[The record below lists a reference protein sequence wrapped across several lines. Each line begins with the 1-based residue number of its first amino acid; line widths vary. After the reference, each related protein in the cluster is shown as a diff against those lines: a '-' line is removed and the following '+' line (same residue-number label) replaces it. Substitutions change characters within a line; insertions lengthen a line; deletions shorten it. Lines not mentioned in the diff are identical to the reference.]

1 MTLELIEHLPILVC
15 SPYTNKYFLEGVMR
29 EEDNIGKILE
39 TLEDD
44 YAIETLALSD
54 TQYDI
59 NDLSDNGAKQRLVEH
74 LEEEKIQVFVE
85 LIISEED
92 IPIQIDTNNGLNLRN
107 NTLKEYLGMGDVV
120 VDNNKIDKPY
130 QLINYVRNKLH
141 IQTLRVTISKKL
153 LEDTSEE
160 YIADKIYK
168 IAMKNEFKIVQN

>member
-15 SPYTNKYFLEGVMR
+15 SPYTNKYFLEGVLR
-29 EEDNIGKILE
+29 EEDSIGKILE

-54 TQYDI
+54 TKCDI

-85 LIISEED
+85 LIISEEE

-107 NTLKEYLGMGDVV
+107 NTLKEYLGMGDIV
-120 VDNNKIDKPY
+120 VDNNKLDKPY

-153 LEDTSEE
+153 LEETSED

-168 IAMKNEFKIVQN
+168 IAMKNEFKIVQK